1 MNMKNIRHRIFPFL
15 TAAVIL
21 IGCKVSAAPQSGQF
35 YKTKMYKG
43 TITVA
48 DIRKDHGPA
57 RMVSTAF
64 QGLINQD
71 TAQCYLYL
79 ADHHVRQLN
88 DTKRPFEV
96 LPLEEGAD
104 PGLRSMFRA
113 YADRVRNIYIWSP
126 EEDWSWNMAVMLSA
140 QHRGLPLTE
149 ELYARL
155 TAETPWKGNV
165 VRLYGRWAST

>member
-1 MNMKNIRHRIFPFL
+1 MKNIRHRIFPFL

-96 LPLEEGAD
+96 LPLEEGAEI
-104 PGLRSMFRA
+104 GRA
-113 YADRVRNIYIWSP
+113 HV
-126 EEDWSWNMAVMLSA
+126 
-140 QHRGLPLTE
+140 
-149 ELYARL
+149 
-155 TAETPWKGNV
+155 
-165 VRLYGRWAST
+165 

>member
-57 RMVSTAF
+57 A
-64 QGLINQD
+64 
-71 TAQCYLYL
+71 
-79 ADHHVRQLN
+79 
-88 DTKRPFEV
+88 
-96 LPLEEGAD
+96 
-104 PGLRSMFRA
+104 
-113 YADRVRNIYIWSP
+113 WSP
-126 EEDWSWNMAVMLSA
+126 QLFRDS
-140 QHRGLPLTE
+140 
-149 ELYARL
+149 
-155 TAETPWKGNV
+155 
-165 VRLYGRWAST
+165 

>member
-1 MNMKNIRHRIFPFL
+1 
-15 TAAVIL
+15 
-21 IGCKVSAAPQSGQF
+21 
-35 YKTKMYKG
+35 
-43 TITVA
+43 
-48 DIRKDHGPA
+48 
-57 RMVSTAF
+57 MVSTAF

-155 TAETPWKGNV
+155 TAETPV
-165 VRLYGRWAST
+165 ER